1 MTLSKSYLHATKI
14 ENKTHAISSN
24 HYHPYYELL
33 YVVSGEFRY
42 FVNDTALRVVANNVI
57 LVKKNFIHKAL
68 FEQDTPCTFYF
79 LNFPENIIAPEHHG
93 ILEELFNTYQLDFKN
108 DNFMTGMLFSKICK
122 EFNKTQIYWEEN
134 IRYQLNEL
142 IITLYRASLFHN
154 KMLEITSSTIE
165 KAISFIN
172 QCIKKEEA
180 SLISL
185 EAVSQ
190 HCHLSPT
197 SFSKKFK
204 RETGI
209 NFKTYVVTAHVLYAQ
224 ELIDTTDLPITE
236 IAFRCGFPDSNYF
249 STVFKRITQLSPSQY
264 ASYSRKRNMK

>member
-1 MTLSKSYLHATKI
+1 MALTESYLHAMKI
-14 ENKTHAISSN
+14 ENKTHAVSSD
-24 HYHPYYELL
+24 HYHLYYELL

-42 FVNDTALRVVANNVI
+42 FVNDTSLRVVANNVI
-57 LVKKNFIHKAL
+57 LVKKNYIHKAL

-79 LNFPENIIAPEHHG
+79 LNFPEDIIYPEHHKV
-93 ILEELFNTYQLDFKN
+93 LNELFNTYQLDFKN

-122 EFNKTQIYWEEN
+122 EFKKAQIYWQEN
-134 IRYQLNEL
+134 IQYQLNEL
-142 IITLYRASLFHN
+142 IITLYRASLHQN
-154 KMLEITSSTIE
+154 KMLEITSSPIE
-165 KAISFIN
+165 EAIRFIN
-172 QCIKKEEA
+172 ECIKKEEA

-185 EAVSQ
+185 ETVAQ
-190 HCHLSPT
+190 YCHLSPT

-209 NFKTYVVTAHVLYAQ
+209 NFKTYVVTAQVLYAQ

-249 STVFKRITQLSPSQY
+249 STVFKRITQLAPSQY
-264 ASYSRKRNMK
+264 ASYSRKHKIK